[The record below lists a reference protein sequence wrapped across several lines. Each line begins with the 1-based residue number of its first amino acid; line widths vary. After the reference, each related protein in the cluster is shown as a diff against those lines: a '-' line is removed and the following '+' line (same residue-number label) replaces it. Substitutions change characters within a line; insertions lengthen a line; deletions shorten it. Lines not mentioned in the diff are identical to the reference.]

1 MSTRLDG
8 DPQRIRT
15 VAASARY
22 RPSRRL
28 LALLIALVL
37 LLIACAASLAIGS
50 REIPL
55 HTVWDALRGI
65 PVSAGDAAA
74 VLDLRLPRTVIGLSA
89 GIALGVSG
97 ALIQAVTRNPLADPG
112 ILGVNAGSAFFVS
125 LAVGFLGLTRPQGYL
140 WFAFLGALVATVAV
154 YLIGTAG
161 RGRVSPARL
170 ILAGVALGAVLTGIV
185 SAIRLSDPKS
195 FEILQVWESGS
206 LQDRGW
212 DVAAPVI
219 PFIGGGLLLA
229 VFLGPSLNA
238 VAMGDDLAAS
248 LGTSVLRTRVLAI
261 LAVTL
266 LAGGATA
273 MAGPIA
279 FVGLMIPHIA
289 RWIVG
294 PDQRWIIALTV
305 LLSPVLLIASDILA
319 RVVLRPGELP
329 VGVVT
334 AIVGAPVL
342 IVLVRRRRVS
352 GL

>member
-1 MSTRLDG
+1 MSTPIEE

-15 VAASARY
+15 VAAPDRY

-28 LALLIALVL
+28 LALVLALILLVIL
-37 LLIACAASLAIGS
+37 CAASLAIGS

-55 HTVWDALRGI
+55 PTVWSALRGL
-65 PVSAGDAAA
+65 PVSPGDAAA

-125 LAVGFLGLTRPQGYL
+125 LAVGFLGVTSAAGYL

-170 ILAGVALGAVLTGIV
+170 ILAGVALGAVLSGIV
-185 SAIRLSDPKS
+185 STIRLSDPKS

-219 PFIGGGLLLA
+219 PFIAAGLLLA
-229 VFLGPSLNA
+229 VLLGPALNA
-238 VAMGDDLAAS
+238 MALGDDLAAS
-248 LGTSVLRTRVLAI
+248 LGSRVLRTRVLAI

-305 LLSPVLLIASDILA
+305 LLSPVLLLAADILA

>member
-15 VAASARY
+15 LRAPARY
-22 RPSRRL
+22 RPSRRVL
-28 LALLIALVL
+28 TALLGLAALLV
-37 LLIACAASLAIGS
+37 AVAASLAVGS

-55 HTVWDALRGI
+55 HTVWDALRGL
-65 PVSAGDAAA
+65 PVPSGDAAA
-74 VLDLRLPRTVIGLSA
+74 VLDLRLPRTVIGLTA
-89 GIALGVSG
+89 GMALGVSG
-97 ALIQAVTRNPLADPG
+97 AVIQAVTRNPLADPG

-125 LAVGFLGLTRPQGYL
+125 LAVGLLGVTSPQGYL
-140 WFAFLGALVATVAV
+140 WFAFLGAFVATVIV
-154 YLIGTAG
+154 SLIGAVG
-161 RGRVSPARL
+161 RGAASPARL
-170 ILAGVALGAVLTGIV
+170 TLAGVALGAVLTGIV

-206 LQDRGW
+206 LHDRGW

-219 PFIGGGLLLA
+219 PFIAAGLLLA
-229 VFLGPSLNA
+229 ALLGPSLNTMA
-238 VAMGDDLAAS
+238 LGDDLAAS
-248 LGTSVLRTRVLAI
+248 LGTGVLRTRLLAI
-261 LAVTL
+261 VAVTL

-273 MAGPIA
+273 MAGPIT

-294 PDQRWIIALTV
+294 PDQRWIIGLTV
-305 LLSPVLLIASDILA
+305 LLSPVLLLASDILA

>member
-1 MSTRLDG
+1 V
-8 DPQRIRT
+8 
-15 VAASARY
+15 VA
-22 RPSRRL
+22 
-28 LALLIALVL
+28 
-37 LLIACAASLAIGS
+37 
-50 REIPL
+50 
-55 HTVWDALRGI
+55 ALRGL
-65 PVSAGDAAA
+65 PVSASDAAA

-112 ILGVNAGSAFFVS
+112 ILGVTAGSAFFVS
-125 LAVGFLGLTRPQGYL
+125 LAVGFLGVTTAQGYL

-154 YLIGTAG
+154 YVIGTAG

-170 ILAGVALGAVLTGIV
+170 ILAGVALGAVLTGVV
-185 SAIRLSDPKS
+185 SSIRLADPKS
-195 FEILQVWESGS
+195 FEVLQVWESGS

-219 PFIGGGLLLA
+219 PLLGVGLLLA

-238 VAMGDDLAAS
+238 VAVGDDLAAS
-248 LGTSVLRTRVLAI
+248 LGTNVLRTRVLAV
-261 LAVTL
+261 LAVTI

-294 PDQRWIIALTV
+294 PDQRWIIAMTV
-305 LLSPVLLIASDILA
+305 LLSPVLLIAADILA